1 MVKHVIIWKLKD
13 ELEGAEKEK
22 VLCDIKTNLE
32 SLVGKVPG
40 LVELKIITDTLESSN
55 GDLMLDSTL
64 ESEEALKGYAVHPE
78 HVAVADNF
86 VRPYTQVRMCV
97 DYEI

>member
-22 VLCDIKTNLE
+22 VLADIKKNLE
-32 SLVGKVPG
+32 NLVGKVPG

-64 ESEEALKGYAVHPE
+64 ESEDALKGYAVHPE
-78 HVAVADNF
+78 HVAVADNY

>member
-1 MVKHVIIWKLKD
+1 MTYSFFVITICTKNR
-13 ELEGAEKEK
+13 EKF
-22 VLCDIKTNLE
+22 LCYIKTNLD
-32 SLVGKVPG
+32 SLVGKVPR